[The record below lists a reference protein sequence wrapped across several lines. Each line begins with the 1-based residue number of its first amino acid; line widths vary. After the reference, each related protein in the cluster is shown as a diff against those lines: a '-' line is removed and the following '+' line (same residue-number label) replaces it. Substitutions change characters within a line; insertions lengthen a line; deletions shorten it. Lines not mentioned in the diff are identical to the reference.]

1 MADEKVV
8 NQVEDEELNDL
19 LDSALK
25 DFSKEQ
31 RSDKEDN
38 WKADALELTTDK
50 DLVETSEDA
59 WTKDFIKEAAD
70 QFEENLQNIIKND
83 TELGASFQKLAQTI
97 ASAITDEDKNDK
109 DSASTDFQSAI
120 AQALND
126 LSATSEN
133 LQSEADLSEMLGQ
146 ASLEDGPS
154 AILPVMQGMLQHL
167 LSKEILYPS
176 LKELVDKYP
185 EWLEE
190 RKTRISSSDLQ
201 RFTKQLELMR
211 QVCTELEKEKDEDT
225 ETIKKERFDLVMSL
239 MQEVQGCGQLPEE
252 LVGDQAMPFQIDA
265 ESDQIMPVLLRGM
278 EQSPQNCSLM

>member
-25 DFSKEQ
+25 DFNKEQ
-31 RSDKEDN
+31 QSDALELT
-38 WKADALELTTDK
+38 ADALELTADK
-50 DLVETSEDA
+50 DVVETSEDA

-70 QFEENLQNIIKND
+70 QFEELQNIIKNGAD
-83 TELGASFQKLAQTI
+83 NDLEASFQKLAQTI

-126 LSATSEN
+126 LSTTSEN

-190 RKTRISSSDLQ
+190 RKTRISSGDLQ

-211 QVCTELEKEKDEDT
+211 QVCTELEKEKDDDT

-252 LVGDQAMPFQIDA
+252 LIGDQAMPFQIDA
-265 ESDQIMPVLLRGM
+265 ESDNIMPVLRRGI